1 MKVLD
6 WLLISMM
13 FLYILIGMFIGMQML
28 INRAIHGLPPTPGTY
43 VLHYDGKRYEPV
55 PFDKA
60 FKDMA
65 EGLREKTLK
74 EGK

>member
-6 WLLISMM
+6 WFLIFVM
-13 FLYILIGMFIGMQML
+13 FAYVLIGMQMI

-43 VLHYDGKRYEPV
+43 ALHYDGKRYEPV

-60 FKDMA
+60 FEEMGKKM
-65 EGLREKTLK
+65 REKTLK

>member
-6 WLLISMM
+6 WLLIFAIFVFVLISMQ
-13 FLYILIGMFIGMQML
+13 LL
-28 INRAIHGLPPTPGTY
+28 INRAIHGLPPTPGIY

-55 PFDKA
+55 SFDKA
-60 FKDMA
+60 FEEMGKKM
-65 EGLREKTLK
+65 REKTLK